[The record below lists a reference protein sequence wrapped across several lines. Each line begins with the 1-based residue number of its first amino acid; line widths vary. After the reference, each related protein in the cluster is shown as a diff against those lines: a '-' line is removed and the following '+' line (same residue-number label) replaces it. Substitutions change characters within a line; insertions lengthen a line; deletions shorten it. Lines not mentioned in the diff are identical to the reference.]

1 MIRILA
7 FMALALPLVG
17 AEGKIHKVLP
27 HFVDRQGR
35 HTLSPSLYERDAY
48 QAQLRTDPALRAGL
62 RFDVHW
68 KARKSDALKL
78 RVDMRG
84 SNTNEATNVSVE
96 MPVKPPGFF
105 SKWSAVHLKKEDY
118 VRLGELRS
126 WRATLL
132 DGDQVLAEQR
142 SFLW

>member
-48 QAQLRTDPALRAGL
+48 QAMLRLDPQLRAGL

-84 SNTNEATNVSVE
+84 SLTNESTNVSVE
-96 MPVKPPGFF
+96 MPVKPPGFL
-105 SKWSAVHLKKEDY
+105 SKWSAVHIKKEDY
-118 VRLGELRS
+118 LRLGELRS